1 MPLEASVG
9 EVTLKWV
16 AAQRA
21 HVLVDQWVCGEV
33 AGWLDA
39 GRDG

>member
-1 MPLEASVG
+1 MPLEGSIG

-21 HVLVDQWVCGEV
+21 HAQVDQGVDKWVNG
-33 AGWLDA
+33 
-39 GRDG
+39 